1 MELIDFPVTAR
12 SKEMIQLCFSAVAH
26 PDEDEPYMQFKE
38 DLLQQHSLTKYQRI
52 KRLHAVGSLGTQL
65 MAKMMELAQTTR
77 RLAVSSF
84 SCFSSASLPG

>member
-1 MELIDFPVTAR
+1 
-12 SKEMIQLCFSAVAH
+12 MIQLCFSAVAH

-38 DLLQQHSLTKYQRI
+38 DHLQQHSLTKYQRI
-52 KRLHAVGSLGTQL
+52 KRLHAVGSLGSRRPTQL